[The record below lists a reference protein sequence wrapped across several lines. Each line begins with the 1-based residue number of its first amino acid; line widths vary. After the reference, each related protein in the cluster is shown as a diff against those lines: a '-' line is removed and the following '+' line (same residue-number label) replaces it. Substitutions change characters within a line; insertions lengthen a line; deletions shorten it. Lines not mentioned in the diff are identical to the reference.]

1 MCKKLPNLGKTKF
14 NTFKKFSQSQ
24 TQLKQQNKINK
35 QTKSTEL
42 FKKENLRKQKLKQQH
57 SELKKPGKMKEQ
69 KDHAKIKLLTE

>member
-1 MCKKLPNLGKTKF
+1 MCKNLPNLGKTKF

-42 FKKENLRKQKLKQQH
+42 FKKENLRKQKLKQ
-57 SELKKPGKMKEQ
+57 
-69 KDHAKIKLLTE
+69 